1 MKNMTQGN
9 VTKLIM
15 AFAIPVLLGNVF
27 QQFYTMADTMMV
39 GQILGVN
46 SLAAIGASASLSNL
60 VIGLCTGVS
69 MGVSIMIAQY
79 YGARDE
85 EGMKKA
91 TAGCIKLCMISVVVI
106 FVVAIL
112 LKKPLLYLLQTP
124 SSILGMADSYLT
136 IIIVGLFVTM
146 AYNMMASMMR
156 SIGDSRT
163 PLYFLII
170 ASILNVALDYIF
182 IAIIQLG
189 VAGAAYATVIAQLV
203 SVILCFLY
211 MRKKYPM
218 FIVKKEDFHVERE
231 ILRKQLSMGISMG
244 LMNSIV
250 SLEIGRAHV

>member
-1 MKNMTQGN
+1 MK
-9 VTKLIM
+9 
-15 AFAIPVLLGNVF
+15 
-27 QQFYTMADTMMV
+27 
-39 GQILGVN
+39 
-46 SLAAIGASASLSNL
+46 
-60 VIGLCTGVS
+60 
-69 MGVSIMIAQY
+69 
-79 YGARDE
+79 
-85 EGMKKA
+85 GMKKA

-136 IIIVGLFVTM
+136 IIIIGLFVTM

-189 VAGAAYATVIAQLV
+189 WLV
-203 SVILCFLY
+203 QHMLLLLHSW
-211 MRKKYPM
+211 
-218 FIVKKEDFHVERE
+218 
-231 ILRKQLSMGISMG
+231 
-244 LMNSIV
+244 
-250 SLEIGRAHV
+250 